1 MGTVCTNWGP
11 GLNWME
17 PVPPP
22 PPPVSS
28 ALAPNPPSPPPTPGI
43 QCSCNNWLGREGE
56 EIDTRSWQKVKSSY
70 IIPFGEGQAA
80 EAAAE
85 YYGLTQLERA
95 LPPIELSHYGELM
108 YDLWE
113 IQEEVS
119 AKYEN
124 CH

>member
-1 MGTVCTNWGP
+1 MVALT
-11 GLNWME
+11 
-17 PVPPP
+17 PPRF
-22 PPPVSS
+22 VGKG
-28 ALAPNPPSPPPTPGI
+28 AGGGFVVVAAEVKKLAVETERATEQISKWVRLTQNQT
-43 QCSCNNWLGREGE
+43 
-56 EIDTRSWQKVKSSY
+56 K
-70 IIPFGEGQAA
+70 QAA